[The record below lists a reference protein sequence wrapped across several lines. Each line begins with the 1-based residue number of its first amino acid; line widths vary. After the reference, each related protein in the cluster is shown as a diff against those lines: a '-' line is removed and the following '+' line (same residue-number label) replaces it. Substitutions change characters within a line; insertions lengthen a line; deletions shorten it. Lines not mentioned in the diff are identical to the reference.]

1 MRIKQQGFTL
11 IELMIVVAII
21 GILASVAIPAY
32 LDYSVRAQVAQGI
45 NLAAAAK
52 VAVAEVYQDRGAY
65 PTTNG
70 AAGLEAAASI
80 EGKYVSGVAVTA
92 AGVIQVTY
100 GNDVN
105 NKIFNAVLSITPT
118 DNGGSVSWAC
128 AGDATLIDK
137 WVPSAC
143 R

>member
-1 MRIKQQGFTL
+1 MRDKQQGFTL

-21 GILASVAIPAY
+21 GILAAVAIPAY
-32 LDYSVRAQVAQGI
+32 LDYSVRSQVAHGV
-45 NLAAAAK
+45 NLAAGAK
-52 VAVAEVYQDRGAY
+52 VAVAESYQESGAY
-65 PTTNG
+65 PTTNA

-100 GNDVN
+100 GNEVN
-105 NKIFNAVLSITPT
+105 NKIFNAVLSFTPT
-118 DNGGSVSWAC
+118 DNAGSLEWAC
-128 AGDATLIDK
+128 AGDATLIEK
-137 WVPSAC
+137 WLPSAC